1 MNVRIKNGLC
11 IKYLSQSQR
20 TRHINMLNFNEIVCS
35 ERSQTTMV
43 AEIFA
48 VALMKVSQVAAIERY
63 RDIIA
68 NITTLKLQF
77 FIDTKITINLFAKG
91 TVVVTTLSRAPTV
104 DYKKMGIN
112 DNQIIFFSCDV
123 YEKRTPQ
130 SQKKVQNKSALVHS
144 SVARLVSLSLF
155 FL

>member
-1 MNVRIKNGLC
+1 
-11 IKYLSQSQR
+11 
-20 TRHINMLNFNEIVCS
+20 MLNFNEIVCN

-77 FIDTKITINLFAKG
+77 FIDTKITMNLFAKG
-91 TVVVTTLSRAPTV
+91 TVVVTTLSKAPTV